1 MSDYIA
7 GVLLIIGAFF
17 TLVAAVGVV
26 RFPDLY
32 TRMHAASKTGTVG
45 SGVMLLAIAVHSGQ
59 FDVVTRAIA
68 GVVFFLLTAPLA
80 AHLLARAAYCTGV
93 RPWPGTAPDELAG
106 NYQAAEGTTRLS
118 AREN

>member
-1 MSDYIA
+1 MTDYIA
-7 GVLLIIGAFF
+7 GALLIIGAFF

-45 SGVMLLAIAVHSGQ
+45 SGVMLIAIAVHSGE
-59 FDVVTRAIA
+59 FDVITRAIA
-68 GVVFFLLTAPLA
+68 GVVFFLLTAPLS

-93 RPWPGTAPDELAG
+93 RPWPGTQPDELAG
-106 NYQAAEGTTRLS
+106 HYGAASGKTRLTGDS
-118 AREN
+118 

>member
-1 MSDYIA
+1 VSDIIA

-17 TLVAAVGVV
+17 TLVAAIGLV
-26 RFPDLY
+26 RLPDLY

-45 SGVMLLAIAVHSGQ
+45 SGVMLLAIAFHSGE

-93 RPWPGTAPDELAG
+93 RPWPGTRPDELAG
-106 NYQAAEGTTRLS
+106 HYEGSSGSTRLTS
-118 AREN
+118 VSD

>member
-1 MSDYIA
+1 MIDYLA
-7 GVLLIIGAFF
+7 GALLIVGAFF

-26 RFPDLY
+26 RLPDVY

-45 SGVMLLAIAVHSGQ
+45 SGVMLLAIAFHSGQ

-68 GVVFFLLTAPLA
+68 GIVFFLLTAPLS

-93 RPWPGTAPDELAG
+93 PPWPGTRPDELAG
-106 NYQAAEGTTRLS
+106 HYEGVPAETRLTS
-118 AREN
+118 ASS

>member
-1 MSDYIA
+1 MIDYIA
-7 GVLLIIGAFF
+7 GGLLIIGAFF

-26 RFPDLY
+26 RLPDLY

-45 SGVMLLAIAVHSGQ
+45 SGVMLLAIAFHSGE

-68 GVVFFLLTAPLA
+68 GIVFFLLTAPLS

-93 RPWPGTAPDELAG
+93 RPWPRTDPDELSG
-106 NYQAAEGTTRLS
+106 HYQQSAEQPRLS
-118 AREN
+118 SPSE

>member
-26 RFPDLY
+26 RFPDVY

-45 SGVMLLAIAVHSGQ
+45 SGVMLLAIAVHSGE
-59 FDVVTRAIA
+59 FDVITRAVA

-80 AHLLARAAYCTGV
+80 AHLLARAAYCTNV
-93 RPWPGTAPDELAG
+93 RPWPGTSPDELSGHYDASSG
-106 NYQAAEGTTRLS
+106 KTRLS
-118 AREN
+118 GDP

>member
-1 MSDYIA
+1 MSDIIA

-17 TLVAAVGVV
+17 TLVAAIGLV
-26 RFPDLY
+26 RLPDLY

-45 SGVMLLAIAVHSGQ
+45 SGVMLLAIAFHSGE

-93 RPWPGTAPDELAG
+93 RPWPGTRPDELAG
-106 NYQAAEGTTRLS
+106 HYEDSSGSTRLTS
-118 AREN
+118 VSD

>member
-1 MSDYIA
+1 MTDYLA
-7 GVLLIIGAFF
+7 GGLLIIGALF

-26 RFPDLY
+26 RLPDLY
-32 TRMHAASKTGTVG
+32 MRMHAASKTGTVG
-45 SGVMLLAIAVHSGQ
+45 SGVMLLAIAFHSGE

-68 GVVFFLLTAPLA
+68 CIIFFLLTAPLS

-106 NYQAAEGTTRLS
+106 HYEQASEKTEP
-118 AREN
+118 ARASE